1 MNRCHHC
8 QTEWVSEAK
17 RPSFKEVCESC
28 SAYLHCCLN
37 CRHHSPSLHNQC
49 AIPTTDFVSK
59 RDGSNF
65 CEDFVFKDDD
75 PTAANSGD
83 QGQARTQLDALF
95 DDDSEERQS
104 DSLDRFKDVF
114 GD

>member
-1 MNRCHHC
+1 MKRCHHC
-8 QTEWVSEAK
+8 QTEWISEAK
-17 RPSFKEVCESC
+17 RPGFKEVCESC
-28 SAYLHCCLN
+28 SAYLHCCMN

-65 CEDFVFKDDD
+65 CEDFEFADDD
-75 PTAANSGD
+75 PSAIPDTEKAK
-83 QGQARTQLDALF
+83 ARGNFDALLG
-95 DDDSEERQS
+95 DEAPEAQP
-104 DSLDRFKDVF
+104 DSLDRFKGLF